1 MRNIILWYR
10 YSADVR
16 ARFVRL
22 IIITIVINYY
32 YDNIAI
38 ICLGMCDLF
47 FCFRFQ
53 SCAVSG
59 PERSLQTLDGPVVK
73 KTRKKHE
80 KIRFADTFRYNT
92 ADTDVL
98 KKKIN
103 K

>member
-1 MRNIILWYR
+1 M
-10 YSADVR
+10 R

-38 ICLGMCDLF
+38 ICNGMCDLF
-47 FCFRFQ
+47 FRFRFQ

-59 PERSLQTLDGPVVK
+59 PERSLQALDGRAVK
-73 KTRKKHE
+73 KTRKKTK
-80 KIRFADTFRYNT
+80 KIRLADKSCFGT

-98 KKKIN
+98 KK
-103 K
+103 